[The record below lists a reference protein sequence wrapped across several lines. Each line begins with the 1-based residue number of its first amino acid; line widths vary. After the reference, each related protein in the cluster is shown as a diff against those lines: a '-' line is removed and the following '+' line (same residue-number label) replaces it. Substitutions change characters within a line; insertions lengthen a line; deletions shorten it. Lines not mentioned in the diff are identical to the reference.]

1 MYWKCVAK
9 RKILSTKSRKM
20 NQRRKTAATTRNHD
34 SYTFQAFKWTR
45 IQVFHDN
52 NRDFKSR
59 TLFVGGERCPVALFQ
74 SFVERRPLLKHPC
87 DGLFFFYLS
96 GKRNR
101 KFKHLVQTKPMNEN
115 TITNILKVSVA
126 GTSLKESEKRVYES
140 LCKKNNSQEAEES
153 NLLVQE
159 ISPKLIRNET
169 GRQCSWWSTGVI
181 WQNLPCI
188 TTSLASAFWTL
199 CNLSIWHFG
208 TPYNRLL
215 Q

>member
-1 MYWKCVAK
+1 MSGCSLSVFCGAK
-9 RKILSTKSRKM
+9 TSI
-20 NQRRKTAATTRNHD
+20 KTSMR
-34 SYTFQAFKWTR
+34 W
-45 IQVFHDN
+45 
-52 NRDFKSR
+52 
-59 TLFVGGERCPVALFQ
+59 
-74 SFVERRPLLKHPC
+74 SFY
-87 DGLFFFYLS
+87 FFYLS

-169 GRQCSWWSTGVI
+169 GRQCS
-181 WQNLPCI
+181 
-188 TTSLASAFWTL
+188 
-199 CNLSIWHFG
+199 
-208 TPYNRLL
+208 
-215 Q
+215 